1 MANVQHSSLT
11 DPNIHEPKGISTA
24 TANTVYMA
32 NGSASGS
39 WTNVN
44 RLPGTGWGQYSN
56 SIYVGT
62 TGLTIGTTEVLLPFD
77 TNVNVTQLPISLT
90 GTTTSLMD
98 LGTETLQFVSNGDM
112 HSLTMGFTVY
122 SVASGSPTHID
133 LQLKGSSDGVTYSTL
148 LGETTVSLIKG
159 AGQVI
164 TESALFPVTTN
175 MATYGAKI
183 YLKTNTGSVSIININ
198 LISARVHKAR

>member
-62 TGLTIGTTEVLLPFD
+62 TGLAISTTNVLLPFD
-77 TNVNVTQLPISLT
+77 TNVNVTQLPITLT
-90 GTTTSLMD
+90 GTTTSLMN
-98 LGTETLQFVSNGDM
+98 LGTETLQFVSAGDM
-112 HSLTMGFTVY
+112 HSLTMSFTVY
-122 SVASGSPTHID
+122 STSGSPTAID
-133 LQLKGSSDGVTYSTL
+133 LQLMGSSDGTTYATL

-159 AGQVI
+159 AGQVV
-164 TESALFPVTTN
+164 TESSLFPVTTN
-175 MATYGAKI
+175 MVTFGSRI
-183 YLKTNTGSVSIININ
+183 FLKTNTGTANIININ

>member
-1 MANVQHSSLT
+1 
-11 DPNIHEPKGISTA
+11 
-24 TANTVYMA
+24 MA

-62 TGLTIGTTEVLLPFD
+62 TGLAISTTNVLLPFD

-90 GTTTSLMD
+90 GTTTSLMN
-98 LGTETLQFVSNGDM
+98 LGTETLQFVSAGDM
-112 HSLTMGFTVY
+112 HSLTMSFTVY
-122 SVASGSPTHID
+122 STSGSPTAID
-133 LQLKGSSDGVTYSTL
+133 LQLMGSSDGTTYATL
-148 LGETTVSLIKG
+148 LGETTVALAKG
-159 AGQVI
+159 AGQVV
-164 TESALFPVTTN
+164 TESSLFPVTTN
-175 MATYGAKI
+175 MVTFGARI
-183 YLKTNTGSVSIININ
+183 FLKTNTGTANIININ